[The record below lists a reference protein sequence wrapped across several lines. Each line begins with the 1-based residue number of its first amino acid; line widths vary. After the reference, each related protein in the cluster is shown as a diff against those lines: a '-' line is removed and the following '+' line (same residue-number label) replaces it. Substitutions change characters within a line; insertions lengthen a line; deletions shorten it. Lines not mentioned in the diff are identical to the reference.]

1 MGKFLDLGGLKT
13 LSSYIKLYVEDK
25 TKSAEDSDIEDVVL
39 NGVDT
44 GTGFVTVKNL
54 AYYHK
59 LLTTESQ
66 ALNKTVEDVVT
77 NALTSDSTNSIKES
91 VETVVDSRMT
101 WSSEYP
107 SENI

>member
-1 MGKFLDLGGLKT
+1 MSKFLDLGGLRT
-13 LSSYIKLYVEDK
+13 FTSYIKQYVENK
-25 TKSAEDSDIEDVVL
+25 ASSDSDIDNAVIN
-39 NGVDT
+39 NGD
-44 GTGFVTVKNL
+44 GGNGFVTVRNL

-59 LLTTESQ
+59 LLTDSQ
-66 ALNKTVEDVVT
+66 ALNKTVETIVAD
-77 NALTSDSTNSIKES
+77 ALTSDSTNSIKES